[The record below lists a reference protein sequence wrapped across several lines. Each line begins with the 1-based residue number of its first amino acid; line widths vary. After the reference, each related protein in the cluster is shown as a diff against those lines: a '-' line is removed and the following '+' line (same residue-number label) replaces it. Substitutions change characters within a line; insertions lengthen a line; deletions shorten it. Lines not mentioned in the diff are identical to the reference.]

1 MREFEVMFILV
12 PDEKEVLDK
21 EIRSVEEF
29 IQNNGGKLEKTDQ
42 WGKKR
47 LAYDIR
53 DLEEGYYV
61 LISFSAERT
70 CVRELDRV
78 MRIKESVLRHMIIS
92 KGE

>member
-1 MREFEVMFILV
+1 MKPYEIMFILV

-21 EIRSVEEF
+21 EIRSVEEL
-29 IQNNGGKLEKTDQ
+29 IEKNGGKVEKTEQ

-61 LISFSAERT
+61 LITFSAEHT
-70 CVRELDRV
+70 CVRVLDRV
-78 MRIKESVLRHMIIS
+78 MRIREAVLRHMIII

>member
-1 MREFEVMFILV
+1 MKPYEIMFILI
-12 PDEKEVLDK
+12 PDEKEILDK
-21 EIRSVEEF
+21 EIRSVEEL
-29 IQNNGGKLEKTDQ
+29 IEKNDGKVEKTEQ

-61 LISFSAERT
+61 LITFSAERT

-78 MRIKESVLRHMIIS
+78 MRIREAVLRHMIII

>member
-1 MREFEVMFILV
+1 MRAFEIMFILV

-21 EIRSVEEF
+21 EIRSVEEL

-61 LISFSAERT
+61 LISFSAERD

-78 MRIKESVLRHMIIS
+78 MKIKESVLRHMIIS

>member
-12 PDEKEVLDK
+12 PDEKEVLEK
-21 EIRSVEEF
+21 EIRSVEEL
-29 IQNNGGKLEKTDQ
+29 IQNNGGKIEKTEQ

-61 LISFSAERT
+61 LISFNAERN

>member
-1 MREFEVMFILV
+1 MRAFEIMFILV
-12 PDEKEVLDK
+12 PNEKEVLDK
-21 EIRSVEEF
+21 EIRSVEEL

>member
-21 EIRSVEEF
+21 EIRSVEEL

-61 LISFSAERT
+61 LISFNAERN

>member
-1 MREFEVMFILV
+1 MRAFEIMFILV

-21 EIRSVEEF
+21 EIRSVEEL

-47 LAYDIR
+47 LAYDMR

-61 LISFSAERT
+61 LISFSAERD

-78 MRIKESVLRHMIIS
+78 MKIKESVLRHMIIS

>member
-1 MREFEVMFILV
+1 MKAFEIMFILV
-12 PDEKEVLDK
+12 PDEEKVLKK
-21 EIRSVEEF
+21 EIDSIEEL
-29 IQNNGGKLEKTDQ
+29 IEKNGGKVEKIDQ

-61 LISFSAERT
+61 LISFSANPP
-70 CVRELDRV
+70 CVKELDRV
-78 MRIKESVLRHMIIS
+78 MRIKETVLRHMIIS

>member
-21 EIRSVEEF
+21 EIRSVEEL

>member
-1 MREFEVMFILV
+1 MKPYEIMFILI
-12 PDEKEVLDK
+12 PDEKEILDK
-21 EIRSVEEF
+21 EIRSVEEL
-29 IQNNGGKLEKTDQ
+29 IEKNDGKVEKTEQ

-53 DLEEGYYV
+53 DPEEGYYV
-61 LISFSAERT
+61 LITFSAERT

-78 MRIKESVLRHMIIS
+78 MRIREAVLRHMIII

>member
-1 MREFEVMFILV
+1 MKPYEIMFILV

-21 EIRSVEEF
+21 EIRSVEEL
-29 IQNNGGKLEKTDQ
+29 IEKNGGKVEKTEQ

-61 LISFSAERT
+61 LITFSAERT

-78 MRIKESVLRHMIIS
+78 MRIREAVLRHMIII

>member
-1 MREFEVMFILV
+1 MKPYEIMFILV
-12 PDEKEVLDK
+12 PNEKEVLDK
-21 EIRSVEEF
+21 EIRSVEEL
-29 IQNNGGKLEKTDQ
+29 IEKNGGKVEKTEQ

-61 LISFSAERT
+61 LITFSAERT

-78 MRIKESVLRHMIIS
+78 MRIREAVLRHMIII

>member
-1 MREFEVMFILV
+1 MRAFEIMFILV

-21 EIRSVEEF
+21 EIRSVEEL

-61 LISFSAERT
+61 LISFSAERY

-78 MRIKESVLRHMIIS
+78 MKIKESVLRHMIIS

>member
-21 EIRSVEEF
+21 EIRSVEEL

-47 LAYDIR
+47 LAYDIK

>member
-1 MREFEVMFILV
+1 MKPYEIMFILV
-12 PDEKEVLDK
+12 PNEKEVLDK
-21 EIRSVEEF
+21 EIRYVENLIEK
-29 IQNNGGKLEKTDQ
+29 NGGKIEKTEQ

-61 LISFSAERT
+61 LITFSAERT
-70 CVRELDRV
+70 YVRELDKV
-78 MRIKESVLRHMIIS
+78 MRIREAVLRHMIII

>member
-1 MREFEVMFILV
+1 MKPYEIMFILV
-12 PDEKEVLDK
+12 PNEKEVLDK
-21 EIRSVEEF
+21 EIRYVENLIEK
-29 IQNNGGKLEKTDQ
+29 NGGKIEKTEQ

-61 LISFSAERT
+61 LINFSAERT
-70 CVRELDRV
+70 YVRELDKV
-78 MRIKESVLRHMIIS
+78 MRIREAVLRHMIII

>member
-1 MREFEVMFILV
+1 MRAFEIMFILV

-21 EIRSVEEF
+21 EIRSVEEL

>member
-1 MREFEVMFILV
+1 MRAFEIMFILV

-21 EIRSVEEF
+21 EIRSVEEL
-29 IQNNGGKLEKTDQ
+29 IEKNGGKLEKTDQ

-61 LISFSAERT
+61 LISFSAERN

-78 MRIKESVLRHMIIS
+78 MKIKESVLRHMIII

>member
-12 PDEKEVLDK
+12 PDEKEVLEK
-21 EIRSVEEF
+21 EVDSIEEL
-29 IQNNGGKLEKTDQ
+29 IEKNGGKIEKTDQ

-61 LISFSAERT
+61 LITFSANSP
-70 CVRELDRV
+70 CVKELDRV

>member
-12 PDEKEVLDK
+12 PDEKKVLDK
-21 EIRSVEEF
+21 EIRSVEEL

-70 CVRELDRV
+70 CIRELDRV

>member
-1 MREFEVMFILV
+1 MRAFEIMFILV

-21 EIRSVEEF
+21 EIRSVEEL
-29 IQNNGGKLEKTDQ
+29 IQKNGGKLEKTDQ

-61 LISFSAERT
+61 LISFSAERN

-78 MRIKESVLRHMIIS
+78 MKIKESVLRHMIIS